1 MTRAAPCTCGAD
13 VRPQQDE
20 SFMLTHC
27 QQFFNGF
34 PASSTPTWQ
43 RARAWHTR
51 RPVRFARIRR
61 VLQAACRTPRRL
73 STPFLHTTCTSLPRP
88 HSAVR
93 MWWTPPAVSVCHHH
107 ANTRRHQRH
116 VLVLAVAY
124 LHIPE
129 CSIAIQSRSWGRET
143 RMRTYGRNTRVP
155 AGEIPAYLGEKFP
168 RTYGRSPAY
177 LREK

>member
-1 MTRAAPCTCGAD
+1 
-13 VRPQQDE
+13 
-20 SFMLTHC
+20 MLTHC

-34 PASSTPTWQ
+34 PASATPTWQ

-51 RPVRFARIRR
+51 RPVRFARLRR
-61 VLQAACRTPRRL
+61 LLQAACRTPRRL
-73 STPFLHTTCTSLPRP
+73 STPFLHATSTSLPRP

-124 LHIPE
+124 LHVPE
-129 CSIAIQSRSWGRET
+129 CSIATQPRSWGRET
-143 RMRTYGRNTRVP
+143 RVRTYGRNTRVP
-155 AGEIPAYLGEKFP
+155 TGEVP
-168 RTYGRSPAY
+168 RTYGRNTRVPTGEVPRTY
-177 LREK
+177 GRNNIE